1 MSIAQAKGLLQGLRW
16 HHLGF
21 CFFWAVTFV
30 ALVEP
35 AEAYGEMASLYSVV
49 QQLVTLAAVIVIA
62 VISVKTRASYN
73 PHLAS
78 LAAAA
83 LSAGSLLYYLVF
95 FFGEFSFASA
105 MISAVLV
112 GISQGAFF
120 VMWQSF
126 FASEGTSRTTIY
138 IPLSALCSVALC
150 IVVTALPFEWLVVC
164 AVVVL
169 PSLAGM
175 TLQKSLSEIVPY
187 EIEAMSVRRVGRL
200 LRSMA
205 PPVFCVCAIGFVWRV
220 VNRLSGDMGIDTFM
234 AVMLGMSCAT
244 LLVTLVEL
252 FSERGFDALRVYPVL
267 FPMIA
272 AVFLLPSA
280 LDLFDIGVLA
290 VLTMFGFEVLNLLL
304 LSLCAAYASQNAMNS
319 TLVYAT
325 CVGPAL
331 LALLL
336 GEMVGEAVSESGLS
350 SFASS
355 TGLPLAVFYL
365 VVFVL
370 LLVSFA
376 LGVANP
382 AKKAEEVLDDVGLA
396 ETVREDVTGC
406 DGEMRCESETGREE
420 RSRAAYEA
428 PPMDVSA
435 VLSGKCGERFALQ
448 DDAGKSLE
456 AVSAEGL
463 CHVEGSDLVAE
474 TIEDGSVLDFDST
487 GQAAAD
493 EHIELSEISRTSSR
507 DNGSLLSVSLSAEAL
522 DSTKLAWEVRLD
534 ALGLAEPLSAR
545 EREVT
550 DLLLRGNT
558 VAAIARKLFIS
569 ENTVRS
575 HAKNIYRK
583 LGVHS
588 RQELVDLLG

>member
-1 MSIAQAKGLLQGLRW
+1 MSITQAKGLLQSLRW

-35 AEAYGEMASLYSVV
+35 EEAYGEAASLYSVV
-49 QQLVTLAAVIVIA
+49 QQLVTLVAVVVIAAV
-62 VISVKTRASYN
+62 SVKSRAPYN
-73 PHLAS
+73 PQLAS
-78 LAAAA
+78 LAAAG

-112 GISQGAFF
+112 GVSQGGFF

-169 PSLAGM
+169 PSLAGL

-187 EIEAMSVRRVGRL
+187 ELEPMNARRVGGL
-200 LRSMA
+200 VRSMA

-220 VNRLSGDMGIDTFM
+220 VNRLSGEMGIDTFM

-252 FSERGFDALRVYPVL
+252 FSERGFDALHVYPVM
-267 FPMIA
+267 FPVVA
-272 AVFLLPSA
+272 AVFLLPTA

-290 VLTMFGFEVLNLLL
+290 VLSMFGFEVLNLLL

-336 GEMVGEAVSESGLS
+336 GEVVGEAASESGIS
-350 SFASS
+350 SFAASA
-355 TGLPLAVFYL
+355 GLTSAVFYL
-365 VVFVL
+365 VVFIL
-370 LLVSFA
+370 LLVSLA
-376 LGVANP
+376 LGLANA
-382 AKKAEEVLDDVGLA
+382 AKKVGEASGGSSLAEIGREGEAEREIGSGESYKMAHVDISVVLAEEDAPNCALRDD
-396 ETVREDVTGC
+396 
-406 DGEMRCESETGREE
+406 
-420 RSRAAYEA
+420 
-428 PPMDVSA
+428 
-435 VLSGKCGERFALQ
+435 K
-448 DDAGKSLE
+448 GKSVESLADGDFDQE
-456 AVSAEGL
+456 EGL
-463 CHVEGSDLVAE
+463 DWTAGASDENSILNL
-474 TIEDGSVLDFDST
+474 GST
-487 GQAAAD
+487 GQTVPDVLAEASGTLLMPSQQDA
-493 EHIELSEISRTSSR
+493 
-507 DNGSLLSVSLSAEAL
+507 NLLSASLSSETVGPTKPVWEA
-522 DSTKLAWEVRLD
+522 RLD
-534 ALGLAEPLSAR
+534 ALDLADPLSAR